1 MVELRGRISF
11 RNLMA
16 KFIEISQVEFSSK
29 FADKVV
35 RLRHGKL
42 DRIELLDQSTMK
54 HNLGSQDKISDRDPN
69 ESASQSSSAEAA
81 SEQNPASQNSGG
93 EDQSAENSN
102 GKNSDIRNSGAQNS
116 GA

>member
-1 MVELRGRISF
+1 M
-11 RNLMA
+11 
-16 KFIEISQVEFSSK
+16 EFSSK

-54 HNLGSQDKISDRDPN
+54 HNLGSQDKISDRDLSQ
-69 ESASQSSSAEAA
+69 SASQSSNAEAA

-102 GKNSDIRNSGAQNS
+102 GKNSDTKNSDAQNS
-116 GA
+116 NA

>member
-1 MVELRGRISF
+1 M
-11 RNLMA
+11 
-16 KFIEISQVEFSSK
+16 EFSSK

-54 HNLGSQDKISDRDPN
+54 HHLGSQDEISDRDPN
-69 ESASQSSSAEAA
+69 KSASQSSSAEAA
-81 SEQNPASQNSGG
+81 SEQNSASQSSGS
-93 EDQSAENSN
+93 EDRGAKNLSGENSDI
-102 GKNSDIRNSGAQNS
+102 KNSDAQNS

>member
-1 MVELRGRISF
+1 
-11 RNLMA
+11 MA
-16 KFIEISQVEFSSK
+16 KFYRDFAVEFSSK

-54 HNLGSQDKISDRDPN
+54 HNLGSQDKISDRDLSQ
-69 ESASQSSSAEAA
+69 SASQSSGGENLKAKNGDKNSST
-81 SEQNPASQNSGG
+81 SEKNSASQNSNS
-93 EDQSAENSN
+93 EDQGAENSN
-102 GKNSDIRNSGAQNS
+102 GKNPDAKNSSAQND

>member
-1 MVELRGRISF
+1 M
-11 RNLMA
+11 
-16 KFIEISQVEFSSK
+16 EFSSK

-54 HNLGSQDKISDRDPN
+54 HHLGSQGENSDRDLSQ
-69 ESASQSSSAEAA
+69 SASQSSNAETA
-81 SEQNPASQNSGG
+81 SEQNSASQSSGG
-93 EDQSAENSN
+93 EDQDAENLSGEN
-102 GKNSDIRNSGAQNS
+102 QGAKNAGAQND

>member
-1 MVELRGRISF
+1 M
-11 RNLMA
+11 
-16 KFIEISQVEFSSK
+16 EFSSK

-69 ESASQSSSAEAA
+69 ESASQSSVAEAA
-81 SEQNPASQNSGG
+81 SEQNPASQSSGG
-93 EDQSAENSN
+93 EDQSAKNLSDENS
-102 GKNSDIRNSGAQNS
+102 DAENSGAQNFD
-116 GA
+116 A

>member
-1 MVELRGRISF
+1 MNF
-11 RNLMA
+11 A
-16 KFIEISQVEFSSK
+16 SK

-54 HNLGSQDKISDRDPN
+54 HHLGSQDENSDHDPN
-69 ESASQSSSAEAA
+69 KSASQSSSAEAA
-81 SEQNPASQNSGG
+81 SEQNPASQSSGG

>member
-1 MVELRGRISF
+1 M
-11 RNLMA
+11 
-16 KFIEISQVEFSSK
+16 EFSSK

-69 ESASQSSSAEAA
+69 KSASQSSSAEAA

-93 EDQSAENSN
+93 EDQGAKNLSGENQ
-102 GKNSDIRNSGAQNS
+102 GTKNSGAQNS

>member
-1 MVELRGRISF
+1 M
-11 RNLMA
+11 
-16 KFIEISQVEFSSK
+16 EFSSK

-54 HNLGSQDKISDRDPN
+54 HNLDSQDKISDRDPN
-69 ESASQSSSAEAA
+69 GSASQSPSAEAA
-81 SEQNPASQNSGG
+81 SEQNPASQSSGG
-93 EDQSAENSN
+93 EDQSAKNLSDENS
-102 GKNSDIRNSGAQNS
+102 DAENSGAQNS

>member
-1 MVELRGRISF
+1 M
-11 RNLMA
+11 
-16 KFIEISQVEFSSK
+16 EFSSK

-81 SEQNPASQNSGG
+81 SEQNSASKSSGG
-93 EDQSAENSN
+93 EDRGAKNLSGENSDI
-102 GKNSDIRNSGAQNS
+102 KNSDAQNS

>member
-1 MVELRGRISF
+1 M
-11 RNLMA
+11 
-16 KFIEISQVEFSSK
+16 EFSSK

-54 HNLGSQDKISDRDPN
+54 HHLGSQDKILDRNPN
-69 ESASQSSSAEAA
+69 KSASQSSSAEAA
-81 SEQNPASQNSGG
+81 SEQNSASQSSGG
-93 EDQSAENSN
+93 EDQDAKNLSDQ
-102 GKNSDIRNSGAQNS
+102 NSDTENSGAQNS

>member
-1 MVELRGRISF
+1 M
-11 RNLMA
+11 
-16 KFIEISQVEFSSK
+16 EFSSK

-54 HNLGSQDKISDRDPN
+54 HNLGSQDKISDRDLSQ
-69 ESASQSSSAEAA
+69 SASQSSSGEAA
-81 SEQNPASQNSGG
+81 SEQNSASQNLNG

-102 GKNSDIRNSGAQNS
+102 GENQGTKNSDAQNS

>member
-1 MVELRGRISF
+1 
-11 RNLMA
+11 MA

-54 HNLGSQDKISDRDPN
+54 HNLGSQDKISDCYLSQ
-69 ESASQSSSAEAA
+69 SASQSSSAENLKAKNGDKN
-81 SEQNPASQNSGG
+81 SSTNEKNSASQNLDG

-102 GKNSDIRNSGAQNS
+102 GENQGAKNSGAQNS

>member
-1 MVELRGRISF
+1 M
-11 RNLMA
+11 
-16 KFIEISQVEFSSK
+16 EFSSK

-81 SEQNPASQNSGG
+81 SEQNSASQNLDG
-93 EDQSAENSN
+93 EDQGAKNLSGENQ
-102 GKNSDIRNSGAQNS
+102 GTKNSGAQNS

>member
-1 MVELRGRISF
+1 
-11 RNLMA
+11 MA
-16 KFIEISQVEFSSK
+16 KFYRDFAVEFSSK

-54 HNLGSQDKISDRDPN
+54 HNLGSQDKISDRDL
-69 ESASQSSSAEAA
+69 SQSTSQSSNAEAA
-81 SEQNPASQNSGG
+81 SEQNPASQSSGG
-93 EDQSAENSN
+93 EDQSSENFNAKNSN
-102 GKNSDIRNSGAQNS
+102 TKNSGVQNS

>member
-1 MVELRGRISF
+1 M
-11 RNLMA
+11 
-16 KFIEISQVEFSSK
+16 EFSSK

-81 SEQNPASQNSGG
+81 SKQNSASQSSDS
-93 EDQSAENSN
+93 EDRGAENLSSEN
-102 GKNSDIRNSGAQNS
+102 QGAKNAGAQNG

>member
-1 MVELRGRISF
+1 M
-11 RNLMA
+11 
-16 KFIEISQVEFSSK
+16 EFSSK

-54 HNLGSQDKISDRDPN
+54 HNLGSQDKISDRDL
-69 ESASQSSSAEAA
+69 SQSTSQSSNAEAA
-81 SEQNPASQNSGG
+81 SEQNPASQSSGG

-102 GKNSDIRNSGAQNS
+102 GENQGAKNSSAQND

>member
-1 MVELRGRISF
+1 M
-11 RNLMA
+11 
-16 KFIEISQVEFSSK
+16 EFSSK

-54 HNLGSQDKISDRDPN
+54 HHLGSQDKISDCDLSQ
-69 ESASQSSSAEAA
+69 SASQSSSAETA

-93 EDQSAENSN
+93 EDRGAKNLSGENQ
-102 GKNSDIRNSGAQNS
+102 GTKNSDAQNS

>member
-1 MVELRGRISF
+1 M
-11 RNLMA
+11 
-16 KFIEISQVEFSSK
+16 EFSSK

-54 HNLGSQDKISDRDPN
+54 HNLGSQDKILDRDLN
-69 ESASQSSSAEAA
+69 KSASQSSSAEAA
-81 SEQNPASQNSGG
+81 SEQNSASQNSGG
-93 EDQSAENSN
+93 EDQSAKNLN
-102 GKNSDIRNSGAQNS
+102 DQNSDTENSGAQNS